1 MRRFNTSLV
10 GRIFSHFVV
19 LALLMP
25 TLTLALLSRATAQVA
40 TPTDFIAVVEFANR
54 KEKGTEFGSRTSSA
68 IIGELSK
75 ISNPNVELIPQ
86 ETVQRAITTLGVASP
101 PEQFAN
107 LMRVAQEARAT
118 KVVTGDV
125 VDYRINR
132 TSAGKSANVSIRV
145 VVYDVASQLPVNG
158 AAVLGTSTVR
168 PDSTDDKALINDA
181 ILQAASTAVSEIRGR
196 VLPYG
201 TVLNT
206 TTGAALIN
214 QGSRSGFKS
223 GQTVIV
229 KRNGLQVA
237 TAKVTDV
244 EFDSSVV
251 KPERVQKGI
260 RPGDRV
266 EVVFDVP
273 EVLPGFASNGQPK
286 TVGKRPHGNSSGL
299 ITTLLVL
306 GLIGFLVSNK
316 GSEGVSSV
324 KAESYVDATLPS
336 GTAAILIS
344 WSGDAFSNAGNT
356 VAWQIWRNDFQ
367 DVPIG
372 VVESNSAR
380 SYITRSTDSTTDTFN
395 WTSSAG
401 IVKPVP
407 GCTTTFGGSS
417 AGKQPL
423 VIGAPYQFS
432 VNVVQAVDE
441 NDIPGATGTGTTS
454 TNTTTTSTTT
464 TSTTTT
470 ATTASGTTSTSTAT
484 SATGNL
490 MAPEVAPACYT
501 VSDRQAAKGLATA
514 LTRPTLSK
522 PDEGAQLQGNQLF
535 SFIVTGSGAYA
546 ISLEAKLE
554 FSSDLNFPKNRTY
567 TVQKKQVTFGTSS
580 FPTID
585 VSSTGLPSY
594 IQNATTVYWR
604 VGIRNTQDN
613 PGPRS
618 ERSDWDRYVFSAPR
632 SYKPPVG
639 PPPPPR

>member
-1 MRRFNTSLV
+1 
-10 GRIFSHFVV
+10 
-19 LALLMP
+19 MP

-40 TPTDFIAVVEFANR
+40 TPTDFIAVVEFVNR
-54 KEKGTEFGSRTSSA
+54 KETGTEYGSRTSSA

-75 ISNPNVELIPQ
+75 IANPNVELIPK
-86 ETVQRAITTLGVASP
+86 ETIDRAIATLGVASP
-101 PEQFAN
+101 PQQFAN
-107 LMRVAQEARAT
+107 LMRVGQEARAT
-118 KVVTGDV
+118 KLITGEV
-125 VDYRINR
+125 VDYRINK

-158 AAVLGTSTVR
+158 AVAMGTSTVR

-181 ILQAASTAVSEIRGR
+181 ILQAGSLAVSEIRGR

-206 TTGAALIN
+206 TTGAALVN

-223 GQTVIV
+223 GQMVIV
-229 KRNGLQVA
+229 KRNGIQVA

-273 EVLPGFASNGQPK
+273 EVLPGFALNGQPK
-286 TVGKRPHGNSSGL
+286 TVGARKQGNSSGL

-324 KAESYVDATLPS
+324 KAESYVDATLPLGS
-336 GTAAILIS
+336 AAILIS

-372 VVESNSAR
+372 VVESNGAR
-380 SYITRSTDSTTDTFN
+380 SYVTRSTDQTTETFQ

-407 GCTTTFGGSS
+407 GCTTTFGGST
-417 AGKQPL
+417 AGKRPL

-441 NDIPGATGTGTTS
+441 NDIPGANGTATTS
-454 TNTTTTSTTT
+454 TNTTATGG
-464 TSTTTT
+464 T
-470 ATTASGTTSTSTAT
+470 ATGGTATGATATGTTRTGT
-484 SATGNL
+484 SATGVTGGL
-490 MAPEVAPACYT
+490 MAAEMAPACYT
-501 VSDRQAAKGLATA
+501 VSDRQSAKGLATA

-522 PDEGAQLQGNQLF
+522 PDEGAQIQGNQVF

-554 FSSDLNFPKNRTY
+554 FSSDLNFPKNRTF
-567 TVQKKQVTFGTSS
+567 TVQKKQVPFGTSS

-585 VSSTGLPSY
+585 VSSSGLPSY

-613 PGPRS
+613 PGPRP

-639 PPPPPR
+639 PPPPPL